1 MKHNPFFLLIPAAMV
16 FVLLFSS
23 APTAWSISD
32 IPIIDAHSPVDTDT
46 DIEKVV
52 PLIYRSGIAVTILST
67 RFERSSQDV
76 VDYAKKHPER
86 IIPAFKTKTRAFM
99 KTESGDKKIVQQ
111 EDDNFKFN
119 TMAEVILCHAQKGNK
134 AGQA

>member
-1 MKHNPFFLLIPAAMV
+1 M
-16 FVLLFSS
+16 
-23 APTAWSISD
+23 
-32 IPIIDAHSPVDTDT
+32 
-46 DIEKVV
+46 V